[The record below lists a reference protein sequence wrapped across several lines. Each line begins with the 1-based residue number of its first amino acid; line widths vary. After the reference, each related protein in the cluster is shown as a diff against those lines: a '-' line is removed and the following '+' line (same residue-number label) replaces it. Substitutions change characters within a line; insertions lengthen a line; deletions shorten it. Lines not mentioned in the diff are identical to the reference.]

1 MKTIAQLILALAVS
15 TPLLSTVGCGDS
27 NEPINVVEGQSR
39 EDLDAQAGAI
49 SSEYERTAEE
59 SNNQEPTAEEKAMNR
74 S

>member
-1 MKTIAQLILALAVS
+1 MKTFAHLIMAMTLSA
-15 TPLLSTVGCGDS
+15 PLFCTLGCSDS
-27 NEPINVVEGQSR
+27 NEPVNVVEGQSR

-59 SNNQEPTAEEKAMNR
+59 AASDGPTAEEKAMNR